1 MDTNRKLTDIQNSSA
16 IKKLGLFEQ
25 IDQWIERYET
35 VDYNWVDISELVL
48 EMRTVITWS
57 TATSS
62 DSNNLVP
69 KSTKH
74 LPSKGKVNVTTK
86 TVEITIGIKRNFI
99 FQSLVSR

>member
-1 MDTNRKLTDIQNSSA
+1 MDSHHKPTDIQNSSA

-74 LPSKGKVNVTTK
+74 LPSNGKVHETTK
-86 TVEITIGIKRNFI
+86 TVEKTIEINRNFI
-99 FQSLVSR
+99 FQSLVPR